1 MDEIPLD
8 SFLKWYTDLQAHFSE
23 KKVKNL
29 NIVQSIILFCLFIFN
44 CLQSEA
50 LYFLFEHKNVSYA

>member
-8 SFLKWYTDLQAHFSE
+8 SFLKWYTDLQAYFSE

-29 NIVQSIILFCLFIFN
+29 NIVQSIMLFCLFIFN
-44 CLQSEA
+44 CL
-50 LYFLFEHKNVSYA
+50 